1 MTNAERVSLGCRRLL
16 LALFLCAAAAGA
28 WSQQLNTAELGST
41 AGRTFQFRSYTGPQ
55 PVVESVPQISGI
67 GEVLSRAVRTGG
79 TEGTYFGKYSVI
91 RAFQP
96 GQALLGADIIVLG
109 PRAQIDD
116 IRNVQRIVAG
126 YLAAAFGYDDAQ
138 SERLAAQ
145 VMTYN
150 AAYRG
155 NVAALA
161 QKYTPLVM
169 SHVTAENAGI
179 SLNYAEWPGKT
190 RLLIPLDHGVGGPAA
205 GSQGGTPSSAAATAA
220 PGSTAQGS
228 TGTRPAGTAAA
239 SPGTTSGSAQSSTG
253 STARPGSAP
262 QGGATAA
269 GNAAAGNTTEGNAAA
284 GNAAAG
290 NTTPAGAA
298 PAGSTAAGGATP
310 GGSAAPGTSSAGQPV
325 PAGGTSQSSSPGGST
340 TGGAAAPSSSASP
353 ASGQEPG
360 GPPALFG
367 IVWWWWLVG
376 LAALVVL
383 AGLVFLAVRLV
394 QRLSMPSYEREL
406 ARSVHEGHPL
416 VEMVV
421 IPQNR
426 HIGHRNVHYLKPGA
440 AASVGSGGA
449 RFLIYFVPVPRRM
462 AQLRYDGHGY
472 SFVPLRSELFPGT
485 SGTVPDCLGKGI
497 PARSLHGYRFTII
510 FRRFTPPLEEIN
522 RLMRSTRTGAPKRFP
537 PAKG

>member
-1 MTNAERVSLGCRRLL
+1 MTNAERVSHGCSRLL
-16 LALFLCAAAAGA
+16 LALFLCAAAAFAGA
-28 WSQQLNTAELGST
+28 QQLNTEELGST
-41 AGRTFQFRSYTGPQ
+41 AGRTFRFQSYTGPQ
-55 PVVESVPQISGI
+55 PVVESVPAISGI
-67 GEVLSRAVRTGG
+67 GEVLSRSVRAGR
-79 TEGTYFGKYSVI
+79 TEGDYFGKYSVI

-109 PRAQIDD
+109 PRARIDD

-126 YLAAAFGYDDAQ
+126 YLVAAFAYDDAQ
-138 SERLAAQ
+138 AERLAAQ

-155 NVAALA
+155 NISALA

-179 SLNYAEWPGKT
+179 SLNYADWPGKT

-205 GSQGGTPSSAAATAA
+205 GSQGGVPAGGAAAAA
-220 PGSTAQGS
+220 SGAAQGS
-228 TGTRPAGTAAA
+228 TGTRPAGTAPAG
-239 SPGTTSGSAQSSTG
+239 PGTTSGSAQSPSAGGPGSAGAAPAAGAPAVGSAAAG
-253 STARPGSAP
+253 STAPAV
-262 QGGATAA
+262 
-269 GNAAAGNTTEGNAAA
+269 
-284 GNAAAG
+284 
-290 NTTPAGAA
+290 TTPAGTAPAGPA
-298 PAGSTAAGGATP
+298 PAGSTAAGGTTP
-310 GGSAAPGTSSAGQPV
+310 GGSAAPGTSSAGQSA

-340 TGGAAAPSSSASP
+340 TGGAAAPSPAASP

-367 IVWWWWLVG
+367 ILWWWWLVG

-394 QRLSMPSYEREL
+394 QRLSMPSYDREL